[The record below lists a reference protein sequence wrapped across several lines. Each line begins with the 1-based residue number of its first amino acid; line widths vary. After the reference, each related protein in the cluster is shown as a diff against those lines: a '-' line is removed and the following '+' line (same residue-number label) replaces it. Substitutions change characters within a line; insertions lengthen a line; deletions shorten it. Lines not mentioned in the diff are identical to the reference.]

1 MKVKNW
7 LFKSYEMVIYFSNI
21 KDFAYTRNHFL
32 HTTLDYG
39 NFWARS
45 WTWKEAEFY
54 VPNIENISY
63 IYNIV
68 DKIYTLPTDKRQHLS
83 SLDSLT
89 YSTHSTITQTD
100 NTPHSHIDNIIK
112 KLLDTKWIK
121 QAITVKNNDIQ
132 RIAEHEEDRNHG
144 IYEVIRR
151 KNVIC
156 ITHDDKFR
164 HADSDIVL
172 SYGQKV
178 IFPAVP
184 FHEIQANN
192 VVSGSPSSL
201 VHRHLSK
208 LFPEKLD
215 ELDAT
220 ILIGFE

>member
-1 MKVKNW
+1 V
-7 LFKSYEMVIYFSNI
+7 
-21 KDFAYTRNHFL
+21 
-32 HTTLDYG
+32 
-39 NFWARS
+39 
-45 WTWKEAEFY
+45 
-54 VPNIENISY
+54 
-63 IYNIV
+63 
-68 DKIYTLPTDKRQHLS
+68 
-83 SLDSLT
+83 
-89 YSTHSTITQTD
+89 
-100 NTPHSHIDNIIK
+100 
-112 KLLDTKWIK
+112 
-121 QAITVKNNDIQ
+121 
-132 RIAEHEEDRNHG
+132 
-144 IYEVIRR
+144 
-151 KNVIC
+151 
-156 ITHDDKFR
+156 THDDNFR